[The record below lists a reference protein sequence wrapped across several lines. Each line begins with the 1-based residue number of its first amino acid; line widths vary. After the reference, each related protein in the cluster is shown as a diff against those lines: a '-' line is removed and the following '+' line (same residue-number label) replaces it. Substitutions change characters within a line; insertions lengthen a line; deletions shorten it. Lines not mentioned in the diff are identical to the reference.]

1 MPKYEA
7 LIGVAGILGLVSFS
21 ALIQK
26 IYDTHN
32 TTSLPWIWL
41 FMNITAQV
49 LSFTYGFANGAYGIF
64 IPNLLFL
71 TGLAYILYVKLNH
84 KPKEKDENKQL

>member
-1 MPKYEA
+1 MPKYVA
-7 LIGVAGILGLVSFS
+7 LIGLAGVLGLMSFS

-41 FMNITAQV
+41 GINITAQV
-49 LSFTYGFANGAYGIF
+49 LSLFYGFANNAYGII

-71 TGLAYILYVKLNH
+71 AGLFYILYVKLNH
-84 KPKEKDENKQL
+84 KPKDENKQL

>member
-7 LIGVAGILGLVSFS
+7 LIGVAGVLGLISFS

-41 FMNITAQV
+41 AMNLTAQI
-49 LSFTYGFANGAYGIF
+49 LSLIYGIGNGSF
-64 IPNLLFL
+64 GIIIPNLLFL
-71 TGLAYILYVKLNH
+71 AGLFYILYVKINH
-84 KPKEKDENKQL
+84 KPKDENKQL

>member
-7 LIGVAGILGLVSFS
+7 LIGVAGVLGLISFS

-41 FMNITAQV
+41 AMNLTAQI
-49 LSFTYGFANGAYGIF
+49 LSLIYGIGNGSF
-64 IPNLLFL
+64 GIIIPNLLFL
-71 TGLAYILYVKLNH
+71 AGLFYILYIKLNH
-84 KPKEKDENKQL
+84 KPKDENKQL

>member
-7 LIGVAGILGLVSFS
+7 LIGVAGVLGLISFS

-41 FMNITAQV
+41 GMNLTAQI
-49 LSFTYGFANGAYGIF
+49 LSLIYGIGNGSF
-64 IPNLLFL
+64 GIIIPNLLFL
-71 TGLAYILYVKLNH
+71 AGLFYILYIKLNH
-84 KPKEKDENKQL
+84 KPKDENKQL